1 MISRRRF
8 SQATAAG
15 LLLPATGVALAQTG
29 DIKVALIVAK
39 TGPFEAYAKQDELG
53 FRMGLEYLTGGS
65 MAIDGRKVQIIVKDD
80 QLRPDLSKA
89 LLAEAYADDKVD
101 IAVGAGGSSGTV
113 AALPIAEEYK
123 KILIVEPSAAD
134 SITGDKWNRYVF
146 RVARTTSLDATASV
160 SAFGGPVTV
169 AFLAQDNVFGRDN
182 VTAYKEAFARLNP
195 QAKMGHEEFV
205 PQGTTDFTA
214 PFQRVADSLKGTS
227 GRKVL
232 VIPWGGEHPIRKL
245 AGMNPERFGIE
256 LSPGGSLL
264 SVMQTWREFEGL
276 EGGTYYHYKFPRN
289 KANDWLVTEHM
300 KRYKMP
306 PDFFVCG
313 GFSAASAVVTAIRK
327 ARSTDTEKLIAAM
340 EGMDFETPKGTMTFR
355 REDHQAMMPMYH
367 FKMKKR
373 AQQSDEWDILELVRE
388 IPASEIKLP
397 IRNKRTG

>member
-15 LLLPATGVALAQTG
+15 LLLPAGGTLLAQTG

-53 FRMGLEYLTGGS
+53 FRIGLEYLTGGS

-214 PFQRVADSLKGTS
+214 PFQRIADSLKGAS

-355 REDHQAMMPMYH
+355 PEDHQAMMPMYH

-373 AQQSDEWDILELVRE
+373 AQQGDEWDILELVRE

-397 IRNKRTG
+397 IRNKRG

>member
-15 LLLPATGVALAQTG
+15 LLLPTTGAVLAQTG

-146 RVARTTSLDATASV
+146 RVARTTSLGATASV
-160 SAFGGPVTV
+160 SALGGPVTV

-182 VTAYKEAFARLNP
+182 VTAYKEAFGRQNP
-195 QAKMGHEEFV
+195 KAKMGHEEFV
-205 PQGTTDFTA
+205 PQGTPDFTA
-214 PFQRVADSLKGTS
+214 PFQRIADSLKGTT

-306 PDFFVCG
+306 P
-313 GFSAASAVVTAIRK
+313 ATAAIRLQ
-327 ARSTDTEKLIAAM
+327 RDTRQASLHADS
-340 EGMDFETPKGTMTFR
+340 MD
-355 REDHQAMMPMYH
+355 
-367 FKMKKR
+367 
-373 AQQSDEWDILELVRE
+373 
-388 IPASEIKLP
+388 
-397 IRNKRTG
+397 

>member
-1 MISRRRF
+1 MISRRKF
-8 SQATAAG
+8 SQLAASG
-15 LLLPATGVALAQTG
+15 LLIQNAGPVFAQAP
-29 DIKVALIVAK
+29 DIKVALIIAK

-53 FRMGLEYLTGGS
+53 FRMGLEYLTAGT

-113 AALPIAEEYK
+113 AALSVAEEYR

-134 SITGDKWNRYVF
+134 SITGDKWNRYIF
-146 RVARTTSLDATASV
+146 RVARTSTLDATASV
-160 SAFGGPVTV
+160 SAFPGPVTI

-182 VTAYKEAFARLNP
+182 VAAYKQVFGRLNK
-195 QAKMGHEEFV
+195 QAKMSHEEYV
-205 PQGTTDFTA
+205 PPATADFTA
-214 PFQRVADSLKGTS
+214 PFQRIADGLKGAT

-245 AGMNPERFGIE
+245 AGLSPQRFGIE

-276 EGGTYYHYKFPRN
+276 EGGTYYHYTFPRN
-289 KANDWLVTEHM
+289 KANDWLVAEHM
-300 KRYKMP
+300 KRFNMP
-306 PDFFVCG
+306 PDFFVAG

-327 ARSTDTEKLIAAM
+327 AKSTDTEKLIAAM
-340 EGMDFETPKGTMTFR
+340 EGMKFETAKGTMEFR
-355 REDHQAMMPMYH
+355 KEDHQAMMPMYH
-367 FKMKKR
+367 FRMKKR
-373 AQQSDEWDILELVRE
+373 SQQTNEWDILELVRE
-388 IPASEIKLP
+388 IPAAEMNLP
-397 IRNKRTG
+397 IRNNR

>member
-8 SQATAAG
+8 TQFATAGSLA
-15 LLLPATGVALAQTG
+15 AHTGRFAIAQTG
-29 DIKVALIVAK
+29 DIKVAMIAGK

-53 FRMGLEYLTGGS
+53 FRMGLEYLTAGA
-65 MAIDGRKVQIIVKDD
+65 MAIDGRKVQVIVKDD

-101 IAVGAGGSSGTV
+101 IAIGAGGSSGTV
-113 AALPIAEEYK
+113 AALPIAEEYR
-123 KILIVEPSAAD
+123 KILIVEPSSAD

-146 RVARTTSLDATASV
+146 RVARTGTLDSTATV
-160 SAFGGPVTV
+160 SAFPGPINV

-182 VTAYKEAFARLNP
+182 VGAYKESFARLNP

-205 PQGTTDFTA
+205 PQGTVDFTA
-214 PFQRVADSLKGTS
+214 PFQRIADAFKGMS

-245 AGMNPERFGIE
+245 AAMRPDRFGIE

-276 EGGTYYHYKFPRN
+276 EGGTYYHYTFPKN
-289 KANDWLVTEHM
+289 KANDWLVAEHM
-300 KRYKMP
+300 KRFKAP

-313 GFSAASAVVTAIRK
+313 GFAAASAIVTGIRK
-327 ARSTDTEKLIAAM
+327 AKSTDTEKLIAAM
-340 EGMDFETPKGTMTFR
+340 EGMAFETPKGEMVFR
-355 REDHQAMMPMYH
+355 KEDHQAMMPMFH
-367 FKMKKR
+367 FRMKKR
-373 AQQSDEWDILELVRE
+373 AQQTEFDILDLVRE
-388 IPASEIKLP
+388 IPASEINLP
-397 IRNKRTG
+397 IRNKR